1 MDVVEGKC
9 LVSNRFEQCC
19 IGIEDGKIV
28 KIAKV
33 LEGDRVH
40 RISSGVILPGAID
53 AHVHFRE
60 PGMTKKED
68 FGSGSL
74 AAVHG
79 GVTCVFDM
87 PNTVPPTTTL
97 SAMKEKKSLAGAKS
111 LVDFGLFAG
120 VRPGIDVPGLA
131 KEAIGFKLYMA
142 STTGE
147 LLVSSL
153 DQIKPELATIA
164 SAGKV
169 LSVHAEDE
177 KLRHKEPEEDLDDHL
192 RNRSN
197 ECETSAIK
205 KIREAAKDCRLH
217 ICHVSAKESVA
228 LVEGRRGLTS
238 EVTPHHLLLDKDG
251 KTGPHAKVNP
261 PLRKRED
268 RHALFKALQSGV
280 FDIIASDHAPH
291 TIDEKKED
299 FEYAPGGMPGV
310 ETLLPLMLHM
320 VDEKHL
326 ELPELVRRVC
336 VRPAEIFGIH
346 KGKIAEGYDAD
357 LMVVDF
363 SDCMMI
369 KADRLHS
376 KCGWTAFEGMPGIFP
391 KKVFVRGRLMVEHG
405 EQVGEAMGRDVIG
418 TSR

>member
-28 KIAKV
+28 TIAKV

-111 LVDFGLFAG
+111 LVDFGLYAG

-153 DQIKPELATIA
+153 DQIKPELASIA

-405 EQVGEAMGRDVIG
+405 EQVGEAMGRDVVG

>member
-153 DQIKPELATIA
+153 DQIKPELASIA